1 MIVVEPGNPQDPE
14 VARLL
19 REGYGMM
26 EAMFPSDKAHYLSLE
41 AISAE
46 NIHFFVARKTG
57 RIVGTGA
64 LAAMDGYGE
73 IKSIYVDESA
83 RRQGV
88 AEALL
93 RQLEDQ
99 ARELDLPL
107 LRLETGNMLNA
118 ALRLFARNGFEICE
132 PFGAYTD
139 NGTGLFMEK
148 ALG

>member
-26 EAMFPSDKAHYLSLE
+26 EAMFPSDEAHYLSLE

-46 NIHFFVARKTG
+46 NVYFFIARKTG

-73 IKSIYVDESA
+73 IKSMYVDEGA
-83 RRQGV
+83 RRKGV

-99 ARELDLPL
+99 ARALDLPL

-132 PFGAYTD
+132 PFGDYND
-139 NGTGLFMEK
+139 NGTGLCMEK